1 MTIFFTNNEGGGF
14 AGEQVIQENF
24 TVEAF
29 FKEQFKE
36 RSPADFL
43 IRVNRQEVPA
53 SYVLQDTDKVTM
65 TPMKI
70 DGAA

>member
-1 MTIFFTNNEGGGF
+1 MNIFFTNNEGGGF
-14 AGEQVIQENF
+14 AGEDEIQENC

-29 FKEQFKE
+29 FKKKFSD
-36 RSPADFL
+36 RSPSDFL

-53 SYVLQDTDKVTM
+53 SYVLQDKDRVTM
-65 TPMKI
+65 TPIKI